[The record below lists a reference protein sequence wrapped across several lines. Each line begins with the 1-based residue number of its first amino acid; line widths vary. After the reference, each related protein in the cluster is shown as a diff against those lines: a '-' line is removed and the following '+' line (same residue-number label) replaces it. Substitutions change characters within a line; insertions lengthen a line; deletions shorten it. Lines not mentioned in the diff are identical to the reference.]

1 MWPPAEAHALLDG
14 GEESDCLPVQRF
26 ASVEVVINHQS
37 ARMLGLAVPPLLLGI
52 ADEVIE

>member
-14 GEESDCLPVQRF
+14 SEESDCLPVQRF
-26 ASVEVVINHQS
+26 ARVELVINDQT

-52 ADEVIE
+52 DDEVIE